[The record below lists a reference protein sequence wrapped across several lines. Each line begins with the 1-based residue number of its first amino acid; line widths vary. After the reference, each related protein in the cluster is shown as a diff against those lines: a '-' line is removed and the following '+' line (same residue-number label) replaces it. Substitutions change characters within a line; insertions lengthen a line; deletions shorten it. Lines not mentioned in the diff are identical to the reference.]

1 MRKRIFVLLAMALIG
16 SLSFAQDDV
25 SVVVRY
31 GLFGNG
37 NGILSGSHSNEASG
51 DLGIGFAF
59 EYGMPFY
66 IVGKQNGLK
75 MSISYSPLTGMKSSV
90 TAGTDVDL
98 LFGYWVR
105 FPFGLSDFAFQ
116 PELDFGIAFKSVT
129 TDSTV
134 STMDPKLLL
143 GLSMRWNCLDFAK
156 GNLEFELTP
165 QFGVDFG
172 NEPSIYLGGRLGMH
186 VVLGKN
192 TGTDE
197 RIADREGRIVDRIQ
211 EIVSYDPALKDSV
224 SVYRSKEGV
233 TICLE
238 SIKYMIDSYELDI
251 GEFNR
256 LDRIIAVLR
265 NYDNRILVA
274 GHCAMINPDE
284 PPAEEPKVELSEP
297 ESDDELSDEDAEPEE
312 PEEIVPPDVEL
323 STKRAQVVADYLIER
338 GVRTKSDISI
348 EGRGSSEPRGDNNTE
363 SGRRRNSRIE
373 IILLRKI

>member
-172 NEPSIYLGGRLGMH
+172 NEPSIYLGGRRGMH

-297 ESDDELSDEDAEPEE
+297 ETDDELSDEDAEPEE